1 MSTKVAKLFSLV
13 YSRLLK
19 KMFLF
24 LSLLSIWFM
33 SESSEVVVSEFVG
46 KKCLLRVK
54 RITITSS
61 LLLFLGIQK
70 LSAASEFIFQS

>member
-33 SESSEVVVSEFVG
+33 SESSEVVSEFVG